1 MPCVHS
7 HWLGDVEGG
16 YEAIVHWNLPS
27 NVKLIITEQYF
38 QEKEDKQ

>member
-1 MPCVHS
+1 MLCVRS

-16 YEAIVHWNLPS
+16 YEAIHWNLPS